1 MKHKTSRLVPNTLAQ
16 TLVVLEGCCM
26 MFSEYVYNILMAVEN
41 IFYNRKVSTTKN
53 KQVNH
58 PKDSPITSRII
69 VMAY

>member
-26 MFSEYVYNILMAVEN
+26 KFSEYVCNSQVAVAK
-41 IFYNRKVSTTKN
+41 IFYSSKFQPREQASNMTKS
-53 KQVNH
+53 
-58 PKDSPITSRII
+58 SPMI